1 MFVMASME
9 RLTSVNGTFP
19 ARVLAARLHSEGL
32 DCELR
37 GALDSVYRL
46 TVGDMARVDV
56 YVPADQMD
64 DARLVML
71 VDEVDA
77 AYEGGDAHR
86 PRPGRGRSW
95 LMWTAVAAVVFFAV
109 APLARAF
116 FAS

>member
-1 MFVMASME
+1 MASME
-9 RLTSVNGTFP
+9 RLTSVSGSFP

-56 YVPADQMD
+56 YVPSDQME

-77 AYEGGDAHR
+77 ACEGDEER
-86 PRPGRGRSW
+86 RSTTARTW
-95 LMWTAVAAVVFFAV
+95 LMWTALAAVVLFTA
-109 APLARAF
+109 APLVRALL
-116 FAS
+116 AS

>member
-1 MFVMASME
+1 MFLMASME
-9 RLTSVNGTFP
+9 RLTSVNGSFP

-56 YVPADQMD
+56 YVPADQME

-77 AYEGGDAHR
+77 AYEGGENRR
-86 PRPGRGRSW
+86 PTAARSW
-95 LMWTAVAAVVFFAV
+95 LMWTAVAAVVFFTV
-109 APLARAF
+109 APLARAL

>member
-86 PRPGRGRSW
+86 PTAARSW

-109 APLARAF
+109 APLARAL

>member
-1 MFVMASME
+1 MASME
-9 RLTSVNGTFP
+9 RLTSVNGSFP

-56 YVPADQMD
+56 FVPADQMD

-77 AYEGGDAHR
+77 AYESDEPPSYTSA
-86 PRPGRGRSW
+86 RSW
-95 LMWTAVAAVVFFAV
+95 LMWTAVAAVVFFTV
-109 APLARAF
+109 APLVRAL

>member
-1 MFVMASME
+1 MASME
-9 RLTSVNGTFP
+9 RLTSVSGSFP

-46 TVGDMARVDV
+46 TMGDMARVDV
-56 YVPADQMD
+56 YVPADQME

-71 VDEVDA
+71 VDEVEA
-77 AYEGGDAHR
+77 AYEPAKE
-86 PRPGRGRSW
+86 PRSTATRSW
-95 LMWTAVAAVVFFAV
+95 LLWTSVAVVLFSVVF
-109 APLARAF
+109 PLARAL

>member
-1 MFVMASME
+1 MASME
-9 RLTSVNGTFP
+9 RLTSVSGSFP

-56 YVPADQMD
+56 YVPSDQME

-77 AYEGGDAHR
+77 ACEGDER
-86 PRPGRGRSW
+86 RSTTARTW
-95 LMWTAVAAVVFFAV
+95 LMWTALAAVVLFTA
-109 APLARAF
+109 APLVRALL
-116 FAS
+116 AS